1 MQYTKKFRWY
11 LNENEGW
18 QQVIQMQRNEI
29 PQLEKILTTIIYDE
43 HTAKDKME
51 LGKLHFGQ
59 QLEMQSKEMALLNQE
74 LDVQQ
79 KRLANDCDTDIEN
92 DIDAFCTQDILRQ
105 RIRDIEK
112 TYLEL
117 KCNFMTYLSTV
128 L

>member
-1 MQYTKKFRWY
+1 MHYTKKFRWY

-18 QQVIQMQRNEI
+18 QQVIQQQRKEI
-29 PQLEKILTTIIYDE
+29 PELEKILTTVIYDE
-43 HTAKDKME
+43 ISPVDEITSCKI
-51 LGKLHFGQ
+51 HFGK
-59 QLEMQSKEMALLNQE
+59 QLEIQRIEMTLLNGE
-74 LDVQQ
+74 LEEQQ
-79 KRLANDCDTDIEN
+79 KRLVKDCENGNCN

-112 TYLEL
+112 TYVEL

>member
-29 PQLEKILTTIIYDE
+29 PQLEKILTTVVYDV

-51 LGKLHFGQ
+51 LGKIHFGK
-59 QLEMQSKEMALLNQE
+59 QLEMQRKEMALLNQE
-74 LDVQQ
+74 LDMQQ
-79 KRLANDCDTDIEN
+79 KRLANDCDADIEN